1 MKVYIVKY
9 ALAQGILE
17 REAEDCTFSPNMIRT
32 DDGAYY
38 HGEGKDWTRT
48 KEAAVARAE
57 EIRLKKIDSLQKQI
71 KKLEKLNF

>member
-9 ALAQGILE
+9 ALSQGILE
-17 REAEDCTFSPNMIRT
+17 REAEECAISPEMIRT

-48 KEAAVARAE
+48 KKAAVARAE
-57 EIRLKKIDSLQKQI
+57 EMRLKKIDSLQKQI
-71 KKLEKLNF
+71 KKLENLKF